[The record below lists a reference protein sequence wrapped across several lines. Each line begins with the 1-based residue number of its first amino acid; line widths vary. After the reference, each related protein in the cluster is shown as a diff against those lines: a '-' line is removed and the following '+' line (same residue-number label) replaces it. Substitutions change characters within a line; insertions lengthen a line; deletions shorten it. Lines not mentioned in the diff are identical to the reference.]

1 MRRVEQWSKKEIAEL
16 PNAMSDW
23 NNGHINKAGLRE
35 MFKSRSVGAIKVK
48 YNKLASEGK
57 LRKLPIKHSVVT
69 DKGYGAMAWLR
80 TRYSGTAKREIKLVE
95 GDRIVTYREV

>member
-23 NNGHINKAGLRE
+23 NNGHLNKAGLRE
-35 MFKSRSVGAIKVK
+35 MFKNRSVGAIKVK

-57 LRKLPIKHSVVT
+57 LRKLPIRHSVVT
-69 DKGYGAMAWLR
+69 AKPGYGPLAWLK
-80 TRYSGTAKREIKLVE
+80 TKYEGKRELKLVE